1 MSNIALFKNQDLSLF
16 EGFEDDITNVIA
28 GSNIVSRKI
37 GIKAGT
43 FRQILNG
50 KEVNVVEDRFMNVVV
65 VKAAPVHKI
74 FYAGKYEEGKVIRPT
89 CWSSDSQ
96 RPDANVPEDQRQSER
111 CIDCPQHVK
120 GSGEGESRACKSR
133 QKIAVLLE
141 GEIEKQEVYELDL
154 PGQSVFGDA
163 VAGKMPLQAYGR
175 HLRSHNTPIQSVV
188 TEMRFDTTSSS
199 PKLTFKAV
207 RPLDRPEMEAA
218 IAVARSP
225 EAERVVKLSIAAP
238 KQQEE
243 VKPVPKLEKPKAAPA
258 PVEEVEEV
266 EEAIEE
272 PKKATKKATPEV
284 KPKSDL
290 DELVGEWDD

>member
-28 GSNIVSRKI
+28 GANIVSRKI

-74 FYAGKYEEGKVIRPT
+74 FYADKYEEGKVIRPT

-96 RPDANVPEDQRQSER
+96 RPDSTVPEEHRQAER

-133 QKIAVLLE
+133 QKVAVLLE
-141 GEIEKQEVYELDL
+141 GEIEKQELYEIDL

-163 VAGKMPLQAYGR
+163 VNGKMPLQAYGR

-199 PKLTFKAV
+199 PKLVFKAV

-218 IAVARSP
+218 IAAARSP
-225 EAERVVKLSIAAP
+225 EAERAVKLSVAAP
-238 KQQEE
+238 KVEEEAKPVTKLESKPKPAPVVQEE
-243 VKPVPKLEKPKAAPA
+243 VED
-258 PVEEVEEV
+258 EV
-266 EEAIEE
+266 IEE
-272 PKKATKKATPEV
+272 PKKAAKKAAPEV